1 MLRPMLAALAAL
13 LLAAAP
19 GLARSPQA
27 NVDDLLRADR
37 AFATAAARAASPAEA
52 LAAMLDGEAIMPVR
66 GQGLAVGRAAVVAA
80 LRANADLRD
89 GAASWAPVRG
99 GISADGT
106 QGFTFGFLQV
116 SGGDPAHR
124 ARKYLA
130 YWIHH
135 PQGWRVVALR
145 QIVRPAG
152 EISTALMPPS
162 LPTAT
167 VRPRPAALVSA
178 AHEAS
183 LAAAEHAFSDRA
195 QQIGLRAA
203 FREFGR
209 EDAMNMGNS
218 AGFTL
223 GAEAISHV
231 VGNDGTTSPVN
242 WSTEHSFVASSGDL
256 GVSIGTIRLNAPV
269 AGQPATFPFF
279 TVWRRDLPNGPWRY
293 IAE

>member
-1 MLRPMLAALAAL
+1 MLRPLLAALAAL
-13 LLAAAP
+13 LVASAP
-19 GLARSPQA
+19 AHARSPQA

-52 LAAMLDGEAIMPVR
+52 LAAMLDREAIMPVP
-66 GQGLAVGRAAVVAA
+66 GQGLAVGREAVVAA
-80 LRANADLRD
+80 LRANPDLRE

-106 QGFTFGFLQV
+106 QGFNFGFLQV

-130 YWIHH
+130 YWIHR
-135 PQGWRVVALR
+135 PEGWRVVALR
-145 QIVRPAG
+145 QVVRPAG
-152 EISTALMPPS
+152 EVSTALMPAS
-162 LPTAT
+162 LPNASG
-167 VRPRPAALVSA
+167 RAAA
-178 AHEAS
+178 GRIPD
-183 LAAAEHAFSDRA
+183 LAAAEQAFSDRA

-209 EDAMNMGNS
+209 DDAMNMGNS

-223 GAEAISHV
+223 GAEAISQM
-231 VGNDGTTSPVN
+231 VGGGEPTSPLH
-242 WSTEHSFVASSGDL
+242 WSTEHAFVAASGDL
-256 GVSIGTIRLNAPV
+256 GVSIGTIRVNHPV
-269 AGQPATFPFF
+269 EGQPASFPFF